1 MTNDSNQTNN
11 NIRSK
16 IEVLSRI
23 FIANYIFY
31 TIMIV
36 FAEMEINI

>member
-23 FIANYIFY
+23 FIAIYIY